1 MPGLSSHKTA
11 EREAW
16 EEAGVIGK
24 VKRKLY
30 GHFRYAKVLDDRCE
44 VEVVVAVHM
53 LKVQRRKK
61 QFPEMAERHVA
72 WMRPAEAANCV
83 REPDLK
89 QRCPFHETRRYPG
102 SFPPPHSTMP
112 TSNVCSRQI
121 VQLFVSGYRGPFS
134 INTPDATVW
143 MSAPRRY

>member
-1 MPGLSSHKTA
+1 MLITTRESKRWTIPKGWPIPGLSSHRTA

-16 EEAGVIGK
+16 EEEGVIGK

-30 GHFRYAKVLDDRCE
+30 DHFRHAKVLDDRRE

-89 QRCPFHETRRYPG
+89 QLLL
-102 SFPPPHSTMP
+102 S
-112 TSNVCSRQI
+112 
-121 VQLFVSGYRGPFS
+121 VS
-134 INTPDATVW
+134 
-143 MSAPRRY
+143 